1 MVFYI
6 LYITI
11 VNKGEITNKDSNRGK
26 IIRVC
31 MSFYII
37 FNTVNITQHNRSKLW
52 LGFKIKRVKSQSLK
66 MEDKIT
72 SGVSSNGRNTI
83 TPL

>member
-31 MSFYII
+31 MSFILY
-37 FNTVNITQHNRSKLW
+37 L
-52 LGFKIKRVKSQSLK
+52 
-66 MEDKIT
+66 
-72 SGVSSNGRNTI
+72 
-83 TPL
+83 TPLTSHNIIGVNCGLDLKLKG